1 MMFESS
7 EQSSGKSFQSSDA
20 VSNPA
25 FEISDEIID
34 KLLDKLSSDDE
45 FRAVFLRSPRIALA
59 YLGHEAATN
68 AGPSDE
74 GVWGCAKCKQL
85 TSKEAILNART
96 ILKVQLLTTLAVHK
110 VINLDASYVTAS

>member
-7 EQSSGKSFQSSDA
+7 EQISGKSFQSSEA

-25 FEISDEIID
+25 FEISDEMAD

-59 YLGHEAATN
+59 YLGHEAAMKAN
-68 AGPSDE
+68 ANDK
-74 GVWGCAKCKQL
+74 GVWSCLQCTALASREVMKAGRDAL
-85 TSKEAILNART
+85 RL
-96 ILKVQLLTTLAVHK
+96 QLLSSMPPFQP
-110 VINLDASYVTAS
+110 INLQA